1 MCRNAR
7 IWSSHSELLARPALG
22 DKDKLCS
29 SISKEAWGNKCSK
42 VARVKSR
49 SCCRLKHIL
58 QIWGLLG
65 SKFEGVL
72 RRPDSEASPRAA
84 LISRFLSNWHCM
96 FYPVACRP
104 GSEPP
109 MQSRGGDD
117 SPLEYSGRAAAGTA
131 RSGCSMD
138 SKVGSSGRTDHA
150 AAAAAVSAVDRFLP
164 SPAPNR
170 PLRRP
175 KRMAMGVHPV
185 ARRCHGLGGAAWL
198 SRMRPDRPEKQTK
211 PAQIPVGL
219 K

>member
-7 IWSSHSELLARPALG
+7 IWSSHSQVLARPALG

-84 LISRFLSNWHCM
+84 VISRFLSNWHCM

-109 MQSRGGDD
+109 SPAGGMTRRSSTPAGPPPGLPVPDAVWTRRWAHRAYRVEQIMQRPQLQYLLSIDFC
-117 SPLEYSGRAAAGTA
+117 PAPP
-131 RSGCSMD
+131 
-138 SKVGSSGRTDHA
+138 RTDFCNGQNA
-150 AAAAAVSAVDRFLP
+150 WQWEYIQWRDDAMDLAVR
-164 SPAPNR
+164 
-170 PLRRP
+170 
-175 KRMAMGVHPV
+175 
-185 ARRCHGLGGAAWL
+185 LGY
-198 SRMRPDRPEKQTK
+198 RE
-211 PAQIPVGL
+211 
-219 K
+219 